1 MSAVASVAA
10 PGDLEALLALRERV
24 FVQEQAVPPD
34 LERDGL
40 DHEAT
45 HFVARDPLG
54 EVVGAARMRVVGG
67 AAKAERVA
75 VRADRRGSGIGAALM
90 RALEAEATRCGLS
103 EVGLNAQESAIPFY
117 EGLGY
122 LAEGP
127 TFDDAGIPHRHM
139 RRTLAHG
146 VVQPR

>member
-1 MSAVASVAA
+1 MSATATVATRDELA
-10 PGDLEALLALRERV
+10 ALLALREVV
-24 FVQEQAVPPD
+24 FVQEQAVPPE

-40 DHEAT
+40 DDTAT
-45 HFVARDPLG
+45 HFVARGPDG
-54 EVVGAARMRVVGG
+54 AVIGAARMRVVAG

-75 VRADRRGSGIGAALM
+75 VRADRRGQGVGAALM
-90 RALEAEATRCGLS
+90 RALEGEAARCGVS
-103 EVGLNAQESAIPFY
+103 EVVLNAQESAIPFY

-122 LAEGP
+122 VAEGP

-139 RRTLAHG
+139 RRALPDR